1 MHSHQSLINA
11 LAPASL
17 CAAYAEE
24 IAEHE
29 IAHVKF
35 LQTALGNDTIECPA
49 LDIGAAFS
57 AAANA
62 AVNASAELS
71 PPYSPYYDDKWFL
84 LGAFIFEGESTTFLS
99 LSLLM
104 RMCVLYVHLIYYY
117 CCCC

>member
-1 MHSHQSLINA
+1 V
-11 LAPASL
+11 SL

-57 AAANA
+57 AAADA
-62 AVNASAELS
+62 AVGLALNTTDALS
-71 PPYSPYYDDKWFL
+71 PPYSPYFDDKWFL
-84 LGAFIFEGESTTFLS
+84 LGAFIFEGESTTFFLCQF
-99 LSLLM
+99 LM
-104 RMCVLYVHLIYYY
+104 RML
-117 CCCC
+117 